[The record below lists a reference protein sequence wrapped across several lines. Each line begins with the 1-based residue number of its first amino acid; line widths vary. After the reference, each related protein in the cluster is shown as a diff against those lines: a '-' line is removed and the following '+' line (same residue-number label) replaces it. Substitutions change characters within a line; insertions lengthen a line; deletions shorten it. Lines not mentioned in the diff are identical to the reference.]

1 MNKIIKNM
9 LKIFVGIGV
18 VLTSSMFINSCSM
31 IKGQSKTNIEEIQN
45 SEYISESNKYLVSFK
60 EDKGFIRENE
70 NKQTINFDYSYDS
83 GIILCRYTEEII
95 TDSEV
100 KYKEKKLSFVIIQDE
115 ILYLRQKNILLK
127 KI

>member
-1 MNKIIKNM
+1 M

-83 GIILCRYTEEII
+83 GIILCRYEEEYI
-95 TDSEV
+95 DEEEV

>member
-100 KYKEKKLSFVIIQDE
+100 KYKEKKLSFVLIRESII
-115 ILYLRQKNILLK
+115 YLRQKNILLK

>member
-100 KYKEKKLSFVIIQDE
+100 KYKEKKLSFLIIQDE
-115 ILYLRQKNILLK
+115 ILYLRQKNILFK

>member
-115 ILYLRQKNILLK
+115 ILYLRQKNILFK